1 MSKSSYTCNSTC
13 EKYPKEVPSYGD
25 IGGIGVTL
33 AFVITAWIVVIVLVG
48 YYLKVF
54 DPKLDPFRKEGTQ
67 KRTKY
72 PNSIDYSVHEMLQS
86 IPWLKHDS
94 KSISS
99 GSSRL
104 GTVLSSCVLTFADI
118 QIFTSLAILI
128 GALSFLRNHLAN
140 NPAKRAWR
148 LVAMCTIQVMLSA
161 AVGLSMT
168 FNEEPWLNDRGGR
181 PARCYF
187 EDLVNPRS
195 MAFQS
200 AIKFIVLL
208 VWGLAIR
215 IAKTFEG
222 FEGGLRKTAARLEQR
237 GNRHRRG
244 YSGSTGR
251 DWDHTFAHA
260 SLPRRVWSYFSVPIL
275 IGFYSILSIQ
285 LDLFTSLLAEVY
297 WLFFTIIWITARL
310 IKLRIPGNQDD
321 SEWTFGQILPIILL
335 VAPLA
340 LATEAFYTTS
350 ASNEPANNRPEI
362 PVLDLDDIRDLSHI
376 HSPAYR
382 GAFFLAVLSYIEIA
396 VYFVLDQPLTQGI
409 AIPLIVILLSAF
421 ILQPVLQL
429 SWVVCNLWLDNLTW
443 DMPLKRTIRDVVLFV
458 YSAISLA
465 QSLPPAPDFLSR
477 SLG

>member
-13 EKYPKEVPSYGD
+13 KDFPKEVPSYGD

-33 AFVITAWIVVIVLVG
+33 AFVITAWIVVGVLVG

-67 KRTKY
+67 KLTKY

-94 KSISS
+94 RSIST

-104 GTVLSSCVLTFADI
+104 GTVLNSCVLTFADI

-128 GALSFLRNHLAN
+128 GAYAS
-140 NPAKRAWR
+140 
-148 LVAMCTIQVMLSA
+148 
-161 AVGLSMT
+161 
-168 FNEEPWLNDRGGR
+168 
-181 PARCYF
+181 
-187 EDLVNPRS
+187 
-195 MAFQS
+195 S

-215 IAKTFEG
+215 IAKTFKG
-222 FEGGLRKTAARLEQR
+222 FEGGLRKTAALLEQR
-237 GNRHRRG
+237 GNRHRRA

-251 DWDHTFAHA
+251 DWDHAFAHA
-260 SLPRRVWSYFSVPIL
+260 SWPRRVWSYFSVPIL
-275 IGFYSILSIQ
+275 IGFYSVLSIQ

-321 SEWTFGQILPIILL
+321 SKWTFGQILPIILL
-335 VAPLA
+335 VAPLV

-350 ASNEPANNRPEI
+350 ASKEPTNNHPES
-362 PVLDLDDIRDLSHI
+362 PVLNPDDIRDLSHI

-382 GAFFLAVLSYIEIA
+382 GVFFLAVLSYIEIA
-396 VYFVLDQPLTQGI
+396 VYFVPDQPLTQGI

-429 SWVVCNLWLDNLTW
+429 SWVVCNLWLDNLAW
-443 DMPLKRTIRDVVLFV
+443 GMPLKRTIRDVVL
-458 YSAISLA
+458 SDAST
-465 QSLPPAPDFLSR
+465 APYFLSG